1 MDDSTLQELVI
12 RFKDDPGDATAK
24 AAVDALSVYL
34 FRHIEKY
41 RLRIRDED
49 MRCDF
54 IAWMYPRLHGLIER
68 YIPEKASLVTYLS
81 WNVKLSFRSFCRDK
95 LSIESRERV
104 YECEEQTRI
113 MSDMAEREASGL
125 WELYASESEPAMREV
140 ADTKPSAKTRSAKQR
155 EIEARTLLLLACKS
169 GCHLDESTISM
180 IAERCGMELDYIR
193 AKLDR
198 VRQTNLLYMD
208 NLRKAHELEYRY
220 YLRTKRCRFELER
233 VDERSTRHEALL
245 KERDY
250 CQRRL
255 ERIRHKIRRQFKA
268 PSNRYLARE
277 LGIRRGTVDST
288 LASAMRHGYA
298 MRHEA
303 IPGDGKLA

>member
-12 RFKDDPGDATAK
+12 RFKDEPGDVTAK

-34 FRHIEKY
+34 FKHMEKY

-49 MRCDF
+49 MRSDF
-54 IAWMYPRLHGLIER
+54 IAWMYPRLRGFIDR
-68 YIPEKASLVTYLS
+68 YAPEKASLVTYLS

-95 LSIESRERV
+95 LSLETRERV

-113 MSDMAEREASGL
+113 MSDMAEREASGI
-125 WELYASESEPAMREV
+125 WELYASESEPATQEG
-140 ADTKPSAKTRSAKQR
+140 SAMTPAKARSDKQR

-169 GCHLDESTISM
+169 GCHLDEATISM
-180 IAERCGMELDYIR
+180 IAERCGMGLAWVR
-193 AKLDR
+193 SKLDR

-255 ERIRHKIRRQFKA
+255 ERIRHKISRQFKA

-277 LGIRRGTVDST
+277 LGIKRGTVDST

-298 MRHEA
+298 MRHEP